1 MENAIVADLDEIV
14 FRSRNKEYGAYVL
27 RKKYPRS
34 TTVAFGIGVGFL
46 IFAFFL
52 PSIIQ
57 YIQTATAGNEI
68 EIKETEAKLEAPP
81 PIDEDKQ
88 PEELKVEPPP
98 PPQRSE
104 VKFVPPEIVEHEE
117 APPEKT
123 IASVDTLKKEA
134 DIGGKDVQG
143 DADAPPA
150 IGDVGE
156 GGTGNKPVEIA
167 AAPEK
172 DPEPDEFVYAEKQ
185 PEPVNMDE
193 IKKKIEYPHICKE
206 ANIQGKVFIKILVD
220 KEGKPVKHK
229 VLRSPH
235 DLLTQA
241 CVKEIYNL
249 KFTPAI
255 QAGKPIKVWVS
266 VPFDFKLR

>member
-1 MENAIVADLDEIV
+1 MAEQIIADLDEIV
-14 FRSRNKEYGAYVL
+14 FRARNKEYGAYIL
-27 RKKYPRS
+27 RKQYPRS
-34 TTVAFGIGVGFL
+34 TTLAFGLGVAFI
-46 IFAFFL
+46 ITAFFL
-52 PSIIQ
+52 PTIVQFIQ
-57 YIQTATAGNEI
+57 SQTASEVV
-68 EIKETEAKLEAPP
+68 IKESEAKLEEPP
-81 PIDEDKQ
+81 PIDKKDQ
-88 PEELKVEPPP
+88 PEEIKVEPPP

-117 APPEKT
+117 AKPDET

-134 DIGGKDVQG
+134 DIGDKNVEG
-143 DADAPPA
+143 DADAPPS
-150 IGDVGE
+150 IGGEE
-156 GGTGNKPVEIA
+156 GGTGDKPVEIA

-172 DPEPDEFVYAEKQ
+172 DPEPDEFVFAEKQ
-185 PEPVNMDE
+185 PEPVNMDD
-193 IKKKIEYPHICKE
+193 IKKRIEYPAICKE

-220 KEGKPVKHK
+220 KEGKPSKHK